1 MLVALLIAAAATA
14 SVPAP
19 APTSA
24 RADLVV
30 VVEGV
35 KGDAGWVRLDLCGPK
50 AFLTDRCAFSGEAR
64 AQAGSVTVTLP
75 DVPESEYAIQ
85 AWHDRDGDR
94 RVSRNGLGIPTEA
107 LGFSRAP
114 PLGLHGPS
122 FARSSFAHG
131 AAPQSVTVRL
141 KGLL

>member
-1 MLVALLIAAAATA
+1 MIAALLLAAAVQA
-14 SVPAP
+14 AP
-19 APTSA
+19 APSPAQA

-30 VVEGV
+30 VVQGV

-50 AFLTDRCAFSGEAR
+50 AFLTDRCAFSAEAR

-75 DVPESEYAIQ
+75 DVPEGEYAIQ

-94 RVSRNGLGIPTEA
+94 RVSRNGLGLPTEA
-107 LGFSRAP
+107 LGFSRSP

-122 FARSSFAHG
+122 FAKAAFAHG
-131 AAPQSVTVRL
+131 GAPQSVTVRL
-141 KGLL
+141 RGLL